1 MTPAESRIPH
11 RYREEER
18 QPVPLR
24 GGPVVIESGEPVG
37 ATFHLRHREHPG
49 DQGGGES
56 HDGRGRSA
64 ARPLCSRLG
73 EELAGGAGR
82 EHLHEMLYGA
92 ANLGEVQKAR
102 QSDKRDEPWDD
113 HQHDLISE
121 TPRVA
126 GPIRAAEVPDDILSE
141 RARAPCG
148 CRGQGGGEVFH
159 EGRHARSL
167 PAAET
172 VQTSEAK
179 ARSDALGSP
188 TMSEDEI
195 RRAWFLDPSERGN
208 TSTRIDQRRGD
219 GLAWSVGNRVELLVH
234 GRPYFERLH
243 AALCDTKEGDS
254 VSFTDWRGDPD
265 EQLVESTDLSH
276 TLADLAG
283 RGVKVR
289 GLVWRS
295 HSKLTGFHMER
306 HVELAQDVNA
316 RGGLVLL
323 DQRVRGQAPT
333 IRSWS

>member
-1 MTPAESRIPH
+1 
-11 RYREEER
+11 
-18 QPVPLR
+18 
-24 GGPVVIESGEPVG
+24 
-37 ATFHLRHREHPG
+37 
-49 DQGGGES
+49 
-56 HDGRGRSA
+56 
-64 ARPLCSRLG
+64 
-73 EELAGGAGR
+73 
-82 EHLHEMLYGA
+82 
-92 ANLGEVQKAR
+92 
-102 QSDKRDEPWDD
+102 
-113 HQHDLISE
+113 
-121 TPRVA
+121 
-126 GPIRAAEVPDDILSE
+126 
-141 RARAPCG
+141 
-148 CRGQGGGEVFH
+148 
-159 EGRHARSL
+159 
-167 PAAET
+167 
-172 VQTSEAK
+172 
-179 ARSDALGSP
+179 
-188 TMSEDEI
+188 MSEDEI

-323 DQRVRGQAPT
+323 DQRVRRAGSHHQKLVLIRHANAWRPDVAFVGGIDLCHGRRDDEHHLGDVQPEEMDDQYGEHPPWHDIQVCIRGPAVGDLDHTFRERWQDPTPLEEHRTPLRVLVSRWSKQPELRDQLPEQPPDPAPEGSQAVQVLRTYPSKLPAFPFAPEGE
-333 IRSWS
+333 RSVVRAYRHAFERARSLIYVEDQYLWSDDVGALFEDTLERRPDLKLMIV